1 MKRAVMPLIVL
12 VAIAAAVA
20 AAWYVLDRGFSWR
33 TGGVRGGVSA
43 VEARPLPP
51 FTKIAV
57 EGLAEVALVQGAT
70 ESASVEAPARQLRH
84 VRTEVRDGTL
94 HIANEDRGH
103 GMGFLFGGGP
113 RKAQVTVTFRELASV
128 RADGA
133 VKLRADKIKTN
144 RLAVTVSGASSLR
157 IAALDAQELSV
168 SGSGAMKADV
178 AGRVNDQKIAITGAG
193 DYRAAN
199 LASNN
204 AQVTVSGAGKAIVN
218 AAKTL
223 QIGISGAGSVDYI
236 GDPQVTQDISGAGR
250 VRRRDSTLA
259 PPSTA

>member
-12 VAIAAAVA
+12 LAIAAAVA
-20 AAWYVLDRGFSWR
+20 AAWYVLDHGFSWR
-33 TGGVRGGVSA
+33 GGAVRGGGPA
-43 VEARPLPP
+43 VEARSLPP

-57 EGLAEVALVQGAT
+57 EGVAEVALVQGAT
-70 ESASVEAPARQLRH
+70 ESASVEAPARQLPH

-94 HIANEDRGH
+94 HIASEDRGR

-113 RKAQVTVTFRELASV
+113 RKAQVTVTFRELGGI

-133 VKLRADKIKTN
+133 VKVRAEGIKTN
-144 RLAVTVSGASSLR
+144 RLAVAVSGASSLR
-157 IAALDAQELSV
+157 IGALDAQELSV
-168 SGSGAMKADV
+168 SGSGAMKAEV
-178 AGRVNDQKIAITGAG
+178 AGRVRDQKIAITGAG

-199 LASNN
+199 LASDN
-204 AQVTVSGAGKAIVN
+204 AQITVSGAGKATVN

-223 QIGISGAGSVDYI
+223 HIGISGAGSVDYI

-250 VRRRDSTLA
+250 VRRRDSALA
-259 PPSTA
+259 QPATA